1 MDDEPR
7 GVTSLQKL
15 LEYNCPE
22 VEVIATCGDALEAK
36 EKIDSLKPQL
46 VFLDIAMPV
55 INAFDLLKDLAPV
68 KFETIFVTAHENY
81 MLQAFRF
88 SAVDYLLKPVKDK
101 LLVEA
106 VQRASQ
112 KISEKNAGNN
122 LETLLYNLHNKEGAQ
137 KMKLCIPSVKGLQ
150 MVNISDIIYC
160 EGSNNYT
167 NIYFKNRPFI
177 CSSKLIHEYESL
189 LEDSNF
195 VRVHKSYLVNLEHV
209 KEYIRG
215 EGGSVLLSNE
225 KYIEVSRRKKE
236 HLMTRLKDFFKF

>member
-1 MDDEPR
+1 
-7 GVTSLQKL
+7 
-15 LEYNCPE
+15 
-22 VEVIATCGDALEAK
+22 
-36 EKIDSLKPQL
+36 
-46 VFLDIAMPV
+46 
-55 INAFDLLKDLAPV
+55 
-68 KFETIFVTAHENY
+68 
-81 MLQAFRF
+81 
-88 SAVDYLLKPVKDK
+88 
-101 LLVEA
+101 
-106 VQRASQ
+106 
-112 KISEKNAGNN
+112 
-122 LETLLYNLHNKEGAQ
+122 
-137 KMKLCIPSVKGLQ
+137 MKLCIPSVKGLQ